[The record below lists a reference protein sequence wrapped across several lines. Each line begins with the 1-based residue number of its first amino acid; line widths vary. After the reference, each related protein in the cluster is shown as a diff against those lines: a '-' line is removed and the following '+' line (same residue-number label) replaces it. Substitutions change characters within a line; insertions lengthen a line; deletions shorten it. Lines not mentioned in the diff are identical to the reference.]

1 MPELRKDPLTE
12 RWVIVAPERA
22 DRPHAFLKPQGEGD
36 QASCPFC
43 PGNEAMTTSELYA
56 VREPGSQRNG
66 PGWSLRV
73 IPNRFPALR
82 IEIAPQRT
90 GEGLFDQAGGTGAHE
105 VIIESPDHKAT
116 LSKMSAAQVAN
127 VLRAWQARMAD
138 LSRDPRLLAAQVFRN
153 FGVAS
158 GATLSHPHSQLIALP
173 MVPVE
178 LAQELATCAEHF
190 ARKARCLVCDLL
202 AQELKAGSRVVLQ
215 NEQAVVLAPYASQG
229 PFELH
234 VYPKAH
240 RAGFENA
247 PAPELSGL
255 AEALRTALRK
265 LDVALDGPA
274 YNLYLMSAP
283 LRTAPDAPGY
293 HYRLVIKPTLT
304 QPGGFEWSTGFCIN
318 PTPPEEA
325 ARFLQQTELR

>member
-22 DRPHAFLKPQGEGD
+22 DRPHAFLKPRDEGGE
-36 QASCPFC
+36 ASCPFC
-43 PGNEAMTTSELYA
+43 PGNEGATTTELHA

-73 IPNRFPALR
+73 VPNRFPALR
-82 IEIAPQRT
+82 IELAPQRT
-90 GEGLFDQAGGTGAHE
+90 SEGMFDRVGGTGAHE

-116 LSKMSAAQVAN
+116 LAKMSSEQVAN
-127 VLRAWQARMAD
+127 VLGAWQARMAD

-153 FGVAS
+153 FGVSS
-158 GATLSHPHSQLIALP
+158 GATLGHPHSQLIALP
-173 MVPVE
+173 MVPFE
-178 LAQELATCAEHF
+178 LSQELTTCAEHYQ
-190 ARKARCLVCDLL
+190 RKQRCLVCDLL

-215 NEQAVVLAPYASQG
+215 NEQAVVLAPYASRG

-240 RAGFENA
+240 RAGFEHA
-247 PAPELSGL
+247 PAHELGGL
-255 AEALRTALRK
+255 SEALRTALRK

-283 LRTAPDAPGY
+283 LRTPLL
-293 HYRLVIKPTLT
+293 RPTT
-304 QPGGFEWSTGFCIN
+304 TTGW
-318 PTPPEEA
+318 
-325 ARFLQQTELR
+325 

>member
-1 MPELRKDPLTE
+1 MPELRKDPLLE
-12 RWVIVAPERA
+12 RWVLVAPERA
-22 DRPHAFLKPQGEGD
+22 DRPHAFLKPRDEGD
-36 QASCPFC
+36 EASCPFC
-43 PGNEAMTTSELYA
+43 PGNELTTANELHA

-73 IPNRFPALR
+73 VPNRFPALR
-82 IEIAPQRT
+82 IEIAPQRSA
-90 GEGLFDQAGGTGAHE
+90 EGLLDQAGGTGAHE
-105 VIIESPDHKAT
+105 VIIESPDHRAT
-116 LSKMSAAQVAN
+116 LAKMPVAQVQD
-127 VLRAWQARMAD
+127 VLRAWQVRMAD

-158 GATLSHPHSQLIALP
+158 GATLGHPHSQLIALP
-173 MVPVE
+173 MVPTE
-178 LAQELATCAEHF
+178 LSQELSTCEEHF
-190 ARKARCLVCDLL
+190 ARKGRCLVCDLL
-202 AQELKAGSRVVLQ
+202 AQELRVGSRVVLQ
-215 NEQAVVLAPYASQG
+215 SEQAVVLAPYASRG

-234 VYPKAH
+234 VYPRAH

-247 PAPELSGL
+247 PAHELAAL

-265 LDVALDGPA
+265 LDGALDGPA

-283 LRTAPDAPGY
+283 LRTPFAAPDY

-304 QPGGFEWSTGFCIN
+304 QPGGFEWGTGYCIN

-325 ARFLQQTELR
+325 ARFLQQTEPR